1 MDRQGFGGFIARM
14 RLRKG
19 MSLRETA
26 EKLGISPMYLSDV
39 ERGRRSA
46 FGLAKL
52 RSFADIAALSP
63 KETETMFDLAGRDRG
78 EVSPDVSEYING
90 NSYICAALRTA
101 RSLNADKD
109 DWTRMLEE
117 LRQRKVK

>member
-1 MDRQGFGGFIARM
+1 MDRQGFGGFITRAR
-14 RLRKG
+14 LKKA

-46 FGLAKL
+46 FTLNKL
-52 RSFADIAALSP
+52 RSFASITGLTGE
-63 KETETMFDLAGRDRG
+63 ETAEMFDLAGQDRG

-101 RSLNADKD
+101 KSLNADKD
-109 DWTRMLEE
+109 DWTKMLDE
-117 LRQRKVK
+117 LRQRKGK